1 MMKKNMRWLI
11 WLVILLLLM
20 NTGCAR
26 KDGAGEQATMDQWV
40 EQAGEEN
47 QPQQEPPAADK
58 KEPSAEEAK
67 KEGLLHIGITDHV
80 NFNDAFF
87 LNNLGNS
94 AAATNALQ
102 RTYPKL
108 ILGVELTPIEMPE
121 FEYLQKTR
129 NREGYVPPVSDK
141 PYGIALACTK
151 EELIARGVR
160 YCIGAS
166 HWRVDIP
173 NGINAAPDLQAE
185 INEWF
190 RQQMFLATDDRVTVL
205 GHPWYNGRALWY
217 EDFSVIPH
225 SMNLEIAHALK
236 ENGKYVECN
245 SGVVLSGRTSE
256 KFRHQYCDFLRELF
270 EMGIP
275 VTYGSDSHQQYADVR
290 DWVEQYLIP
299 AGFSEGDFSELSEQD
314 LW

>member
-1 MMKKNMRWLI
+1 MLI
-11 WLVILLLLM
+11 RSDWHNHSEYSHDSDLPLKTL
-20 NTGCAR
+20 AE
-26 KDGAGEQATMDQWV
+26 K
-40 EQAGEEN
+40 
-47 QPQQEPPAADK
+47 AD
-58 KEPSAEEAK
+58 EY
-67 KEGLLHIGITDHV
+67 GFCRIGVTDHV

-94 AAATNALQ
+94 AAATNVLQ

-129 NREGYVPPVSDK
+129 NRKGYVPPVSDK

-275 VTYGSDSHQQYADVR
+275 VTYGSDAHSSYRPDHIAM
-290 DWVEQYLIP
+290 EAYLRA
-299 AGFSEGDFSELSEQD
+299 AGFCDGDIAEIAEED